1 MICRRDKSGTFM
13 KAQLRPD
20 TAKIN
25 FMTIYIELTNHRD
38 NHLDQ
43 QWKQNDNS
51 TIKLL

>member
-20 TAKIN
+20 TAKID
-25 FMTIYIELTNHRD
+25 FMTIYIELTN
-38 NHLDQ
+38 Q